1 MISSHESFNYIIPQ
15 VLLALPFFF
24 GLIFYLLAAVI
35 SNRRYRKWPLF
46 RIVYATLGILCAII
60 SVAGPLADL
69 AHTDFTSHMLSHL
82 LLGML
87 APLLIA
93 LSAPMT
99 LLLRTIPITLAR
111 RFTYILKSKPVR
123 IISDPSITSLL
134 NIGGLW
140 ILYTTNLYSMMH
152 GNTALHLFIHVHIF
166 IVGYLFT
173 ISMIF
178 IDPMPYRTS
187 YMYRSIIF
195 VIALAGHGILSKYI
209 YANPPA
215 HVPAAQ
221 AETGGMIMYY
231 GGDAIDIILIFILCL
246 HWFKSA
252 GSRAFVKPTA
262 SK

>member
-1 MISSHESFNYIIPQ
+1 MISDHESFNYITPQ
-15 VLLALPFFF
+15 TLLALPFLF
-24 GLIFYLLAAVI
+24 GLIFYISAVVI
-35 SNRRYRKWPLF
+35 SNQRYRKWPLY
-46 RIVYATLGILCAII
+46 RIIYGTAGILCAII
-60 SVAGPLADL
+60 AVAGPLADL
-69 AHTDFTSHMLSHL
+69 GHTNFIAHMLTHL

-111 RFTYILKSKPVR
+111 RFTYILKSRPVR
-123 IISDPSITSLL
+123 VISDPSITSLL

-152 GNTALHLFIHVHIF
+152 GNTVIHLFIHIHIF
-166 IVGYLFT
+166 IAGYLFT

-178 IDPMPYRTS
+178 IDPVPHRTS

-246 HWFKSA
+246 HWFKST
-252 GSRAFVKPTA
+252 GSRAFIKPTA